1 MNKILKEIKECILS
15 KWIGCFVALPA
26 LLLTFIQII
35 TYSMVSEVLFNPLV
49 IVSSVFGVILFIVL
63 SLFRKTSS
71 LAPVAL
77 MVCDMIAFFGFVG
90 AGDGVVDIFST
101 LFFDGFS
108 LGKLFTLPAAEWWSI
123 FSFVITIILSSVA
136 MYLPQNRNE
145 KNVSEKVEEVN
156 E

>member
-1 MNKILKEIKECILS
+1 MDKILNEIKECIRT

-49 IVSSVFGVILFIVL
+49 IVSSVFGVVLFIVL
-63 SLFRKTSS
+63 SLFRKTSP

-77 MVCDMIAFFGFVG
+77 MVCNMTALFGFASAEG
-90 AGDGVVDIFST
+90 IVDVFST
-101 LFFDGFS
+101 LFFNGFS
-108 LGKLFTLPAAEWWSI
+108 IDKLFQLPAVEWWSI
-123 FSFVITIILSSVA
+123 FSFVLTIIISSVA